1 MNEQPAAFEA
11 SKKPPLDGG
20 DNLARP
26 EAEDSLA
33 TRLVR
38 ALLRLIGILVLL
50 AMCAFLCSQHVLPL
64 FMVTGESTAHAAA
77 PAQAVEDEQRLAVC
91 FGFADLEGGVVSLH
105 PVQSGAVAE
114 VLVKENDTVE
124 ANAAL
129 IRLDD
134 RAAQL
139 RVVEARATLDKALA
153 QVARLR
159 KAPERH
165 SSKLAQQK
173 AAIKMAR
180 ERMEVANRTLAA
192 RQAQQR
198 TDKIGRTRDDPIL
211 VEEVR
216 SAAARVNEFRAG
228 LELELNKLHDLELRD
243 PEADVAHA
251 QADVAMMRARLLQA
265 EQVVEEHVL
274 RAPQA
279 GRVLRVYAVPGEL
292 LNPQSRKSA
301 IQFCPDTAR
310 LIRAEVEQLFA
321 KSVELGQP
329 AVVKDDGDSGNT
341 WRGHVMRISDWYTQR
356 RMIAEEQL
364 QLKDVRTLECLIA
377 LAAGQK
383 PLRIGQRVRVTIN
396 KAPPAD
402 RAGGV
407 GKPAKKD
414 P

>member
-1 MNEQPAAFEA
+1 M
-11 SKKPPLDGG
+11 
-20 DNLARP
+20 
-26 EAEDSLA
+26 
-33 TRLVR
+33 TR
-38 ALLRLIGILVLL
+38 
-50 AMCAFLCSQHVLPL
+50 SQ
-64 FMVTGESTAHAAA
+64 
-77 PAQAVEDEQRLAVC
+77 
-91 FGFADLEGGVVSLH
+91 
-105 PVQSGAVAE
+105 
-114 VLVKENDTVE
+114 

-134 RAAQL
+134 RAARL

-153 QVARLR
+153 Q
-159 KAPERH
+159 
-165 SSKLAQQK
+165 LAK
-173 AAIKMAR
+173 AARPRSSTAANWPSKGPPSRWPASASR
-180 ERMEVANRTLAA
+180 SPNRTLAA

-216 SAAARVNEFRAG
+216 SAAARVNEFQAG
-228 LELELNKLHDLELRD
+228 LELESNKLHDLELRD

-251 QADVAMMRARLLQA
+251 KADVATMRARLLQA

-292 LNPQSRKSA
+292 LNPQSRKAA

-310 LIRAEVEQLFA
+310 IIRAEVEQLFA
-321 KSVELGQP
+321 QSVELGQP

-341 WRGHVMRISDWYTQR
+341 WRGQVMRISDWYTQR